1 MNQPLIDSLRRAVQ
15 ADPTDLPL
23 RLHLAELLLGTGDR
37 SGAVVELATVL
48 AQQPGDLRAQ
58 SLMAGALGTASQ
70 PGVQPTDQRPSEQQP
85 AEQQSTDQQPAGHE
99 PSAPSHELGAPSHEP
114 SAPSHEPGAPSHEAT
129 AHEATAHEAATH
141 EAATD
146 EPAQPMQFDWSA
158 AEDQLGDQLPPMF
171 VGEAAGADPDRMA
184 AFDLERPRLRL
195 ADVGGMKQAKQRLE
209 ASFLAPLRNPELRQM
224 YRKSLRG
231 GLLMYGPPG
240 CGKTYL
246 ARALA
251 GELAAG
257 FISVQITDILDQM
270 IGNSERNVRELFLA
284 ARRAAPCVLFF
295 DEVDA
300 LGQRR
305 SQTRNSALRGTI
317 NQLLTELDGVE
328 QDNDGVFV
336 LAATNQPWDV
346 DPALRRPG
354 RLDRTVLILPPD
366 AEAREAIFR
375 HHLQNRPIAGIDLP
389 KLAKRSDGMSGADI
403 AYVTELAAETALLDS
418 VAAGEPRPIGMPD
431 LTAAL
436 DSLQPSIG
444 PWLETA
450 RNLVTFGEDDG
461 TYKELRSYLK
471 KAGRM

>member
-1 MNQPLIDSLRRAVQ
+1 MSQPLIASLRRAV
-15 ADPTDLPL
+15 AANPDDLPL
-23 RLHLAELLLGTGDR
+23 RLHLAELLLGSGDPA
-37 SGAVVELATVL
+37 GAVTELATVL
-48 AQQPGDLRAQ
+48 ATDPANVPARR
-58 SLMAGALGTASQ
+58 LMAQALAGEPGKATAPPPGTEPKTSAQPNASTEPNASAQ
-70 PGVQPTDQRPSEQQP
+70 PNASTHPNPSTGSNANTEPP
-85 AEQQSTDQQPAGHE
+85 AAPEPNPNAGPPAGID
-99 PSAPSHELGAPSHEP
+99 PGA
-114 SAPSHEPGAPSHEAT
+114 ATEPGQ
-129 AHEATAHEAATH
+129 AA
-141 EAATD
+141 
-146 EPAQPMQFDWSA
+146 EPASPMNFDWSA
-158 AEDQLGDQLPPMF
+158 AEEQLGLDVPPMF
-171 VGEAAGADPDRMA
+171 LDQPVGEPVGDAV
-184 AFDLERPRLRL
+184 FDLERPRLTL
-195 ADVGGMKQAKQRLE
+195 AEVGGMAQAKQRLE
-209 ASFLAPLRNPELRQM
+209 ASFLAPLRNPELRRM

-251 GELAAG
+251 GELQAG

-270 IGNSERNVRELFLA
+270 VGNSERNVRELFLA

-317 NQLLTELDGVE
+317 NQLLAELDGVE

-366 AEAREAIFR
+366 EPAREAIFR
-375 HHLQNRPIAGIDLP
+375 HHLRHRPIAGIDTRR
-389 KLAKRSDGMSGADI
+389 LAKRTDGLSGADI
-403 AYVTELAAETALLDS
+403 AYTCELAAENALLDS
-418 VAAGEPRPIGMPD
+418 AASGQPRPIGMPD
-431 LTAAL
+431 VERAL
-436 DSLQPSIG
+436 ASIQPSIG

-461 TYKELRSYLK
+461 TYAELRAYLK
-471 KAGRM
+471 RAGRL

>member
-1 MNQPLIDSLRRAVQ
+1 MSQPLIASLRRAL
-15 ADPTDLPL
+15 AANPDDLPL
-23 RLHLAELLLGTGDR
+23 RLHLAELLLASGDR
-37 SGAVVELATVL
+37 SGAVTELAAVL
-48 AQQPGDLRAQ
+48 ASEPANPAARQLMGRA
-58 SLMAGALGTASQ
+58 LADPAS
-70 PGVQPTDQRPSEQQP
+70 
-85 AEQQSTDQQPAGHE
+85 A
-99 PSAPSHELGAPSHEP
+99 
-114 SAPSHEPGAPSHEAT
+114 
-129 AHEATAHEAATH
+129 
-141 EAATD
+141 
-146 EPAQPMQFDWSA
+146 EPAQAEPAPAEPAQAEPVAPESTAPAPAGGMNFDWSA
-158 AEDQLGDQLPPMF
+158 AEEQLGLDVPPMF
-171 VGEAAGADPDRMA
+171 VDSTERPGEA
-184 AFDLERPRLRL
+184 AFDLERPRLTL
-195 ADVGGMKQAKQRLE
+195 AEVGGMTQAKQRLE
-209 ASFLAPLRNPELRQM
+209 ASFLAPLRNPELRRM

-251 GELAAG
+251 GELQAG
-257 FISVQITDILDQM
+257 FLSVQITDILDQLV
-270 IGNSERNVRELFLA
+270 GNSERNVRELFLA

-328 QDNDGVFV
+328 HDNDGVFV

-366 AEAREAIFR
+366 EPAREAIFR
-375 HHLQNRPIAGIDLP
+375 HHLRHRPIAGIDTGR
-389 KLAKRSDGMSGADI
+389 LAKRTDGLSGADI
-403 AYVTELAAETALLDS
+403 AYACELAAEHALLAS
-418 VAAGEPRPIGMPD
+418 AASGQPRPIGMPD
-431 LTAAL
+431 LEHAL
-436 DSLQPSIG
+436 ANLQPSIG

-461 TYKELRSYLK
+461 TYTELRGYLK
-471 KAGRM
+471 RSGRL

>member
-1 MNQPLIDSLRRAVQ
+1 MSQPLIASLRRAL
-15 ADPTDLPL
+15 AANPNDLPL
-23 RLHLAELLLGTGDR
+23 RLHLAELLLDGGDR
-37 SGAVVELATVL
+37 SAAVTELATAL
-48 AQQPGDLRAQ
+48 AAEPDNDAAQ
-58 SLMAGALGTASQ
+58 RLMARALAGNATT
-70 PGVQPTDQRPSEQQP
+70 PEPR
-85 AEQQSTDQQPAGHE
+85 AEAE
-99 PSAPSHELGAPSHEP
+99 PSPHAEPGSQAEP
-114 SAPSHEPGAPSHEAT
+114 SPHAEPVSPE
-129 AHEATAHEAATH
+129 
-141 EAATD
+141 
-146 EPAQPMQFDWSA
+146 QPPGGPVNFDWSA
-158 AEDQLGDQLPPMF
+158 AEEQLGLDVPPMF
-171 VGEAAGADPDRMA
+171 VDQPTEPPPRDAV
-184 AFDLERPRLRL
+184 FDLERPRLGL
-195 ADVGGMKQAKQRLE
+195 ADVGGMTQAKQRLE
-209 ASFLAPLRNPELRQM
+209 ASFLAPLRNPELRRM

-251 GELAAG
+251 GELQAG
-257 FISVQITDILDQM
+257 FISVQITDILDQLV
-270 IGNSERNVRELFLA
+270 GNSERNVRELFLA

-366 AEAREAIFR
+366 EPAREAIFR
-375 HHLQNRPIAGIDLP
+375 HHLQQRPIAGIDTRR
-389 KLAKRSDGMSGADI
+389 LAKRTDGLSGADI
-403 AYVTELAAETALLDS
+403 AYACELAAENALLAS
-418 VAAGEPRPIGMPD
+418 ASSGQPRPIGMPD
-431 LTAAL
+431 LEQAL
-436 DSLQPSIG
+436 ASIQPSIG

-461 TYKELRSYLK
+461 TYAELRGYLK
-471 KAGRM
+471 RAGRL

>member
-1 MNQPLIDSLRRAVQ
+1 MTQPLIESLRRAV
-15 ADPTDLPL
+15 AASPTDLPL
-23 RLHLAELLLGTGDR
+23 RLHLAELLLAAGD
-37 SGAVVELATVL
+37 SAAAVAEVAAALAL
-48 AQQPGDLRAQ
+48 APADQQAQQ
-58 SLMAGALGTASQ
+58 LMARALAAGQ
-70 PGVQPTDQRPSEQQP
+70 PGPLPAVGREDDNRLDTDSRNTEPP
-85 AEQQSTDQQPAGHE
+85 LAAAAAAAAEPKPPE
-99 PSAPSHELGAPSHEP
+99 PV
-114 SAPSHEPGAPSHEAT
+114 PGTPV
-129 AHEATAHEAATH
+129 
-141 EAATD
+141 
-146 EPAQPMQFDWSA
+146 QFDWSA
-158 AEDQLGDQLPPMF
+158 AEEQLGLDVPPMF
-171 VGEAAGADPDRMA
+171 VSEPGGATPEAAGAMSGDA
-184 AFDLERPRLRL
+184 VFDLERPRLTL
-195 ADVGGMKQAKQRLE
+195 AQVGGMTQAKARLE
-209 ASFLAPLRNPELRQM
+209 AGFLAPLRNPELRRM

-251 GELAAG
+251 GELQAG
-257 FISVQITDILDQM
+257 FISVHITDILDQM
-270 IGNSERNVRELFLA
+270 LGNSERNVRELFLA

-354 RLDRTVLILPPD
+354 RFDRTVLVLPPD

-375 HHLQNRPIAGIDLP
+375 HHLQHRPIAGIDTGR
-389 KLAKRSDGMSGADI
+389 LAKRSEGLSGADI
-403 AYVTELAAETALLDS
+403 SYACELAAEHALMDS
-418 VAAGEPRPIGMPD
+418 VATGQPRPIGMPD
-431 LTAAL
+431 LERAL
-436 DSLQPSIG
+436 AELQPSIG

-461 TYKELRSYLK
+461 TYKELRAYLK
-471 KAGRM
+471 KAGRL

>member
-15 ADPTDLPL
+15 ADPADLPL
-23 RLHLAELLLGTGDR
+23 RLHLAELLLADGDR
-37 SGAVVELATVL
+37 AGAVVELATVL
-48 AQQPGDLRAQ
+48 SQQPGDPAAQ
-58 SLMAGALGTASQ
+58 ALMAGALRPPASQ
-70 PGVQPTDQRPSEQQP
+70 PAEPPEIERDPNAQDVPDVQGAVGRPP
-85 AEQQSTDQQPAGHE
+85 AEPETAQSPAGE
-99 PSAPSHELGAPSHEP
+99 PVR
-114 SAPSHEPGAPSHEAT
+114 
-129 AHEATAHEAATH
+129 
-141 EAATD
+141 
-146 EPAQPMQFDWSA
+146 PMQFDWSA

-171 VGEAAGADPDRMA
+171 VGETAGDQPDRMA

-251 GELAAG
+251 GELEAG

-366 AEAREAIFR
+366 PEAREAIFR
-375 HHLQNRPIAGIDLP
+375 HYLQNRPIAGIDLA
-389 KLAKRSDGMSGADI
+389 KLAKCSEGMSGADI
-403 AYVTELAAETALLDS
+403 AYVTELAAEGALLAS
-418 VAAGEPRPIGMPD
+418 VASGEPRPIGMPD
-431 LTAAL
+431 LVSAL
-436 DSLQPSIG
+436 DSIQPSIG

-461 TYKELRSYLK
+461 TYKELRAYLK

>member
-1 MNQPLIDSLRRAVQ
+1 MSQPLIASLRRAL
-15 ADPTDLPL
+15 AANPDDLPL
-23 RLHLAELLLGTGDR
+23 RLHLAELLLDGGDPAA
-37 SGAVVELATVL
+37 AVSELAAVL
-48 AQQPGDLRAQ
+48 AR
-58 SLMAGALGTASQ
+58 
-70 PGVQPTDQRPSEQQP
+70 
-85 AEQQSTDQQPAGHE
+85 
-99 PSAPSHELGAPSHEP
+99 
-114 SAPSHEPGAPSHEAT
+114 
-129 AHEATAHEAATH
+129 
-141 EAATD
+141 
-146 EPAQPMQFDWSA
+146 EPANPAARQLMGRALAGDAQAAEPKAAEPKDAEPVANEPAAPADLNAAADPSGSATNFDWSA
-158 AEDQLGDQLPPMF
+158 AEEQLGLDVPPMF
-171 VGEAAGADPDRMA
+171 VDSAEPAGMAA
-184 AFDLERPRLRL
+184 AFDLERPRLTL
-195 ADVGGMKQAKQRLE
+195 AEVGGMTQAKQRLE
-209 ASFLAPLRNPELRQM
+209 ASFLAPLRNPELRRM

-251 GELAAG
+251 GELQAG
-257 FISVQITDILDQM
+257 FLSVQITDILDQLV
-270 IGNSERNVRELFLA
+270 GNSERNVRELFLA

-328 QDNDGVFV
+328 HDNDGVFV

-366 AEAREAIFR
+366 EPAREAIFR
-375 HHLQNRPIAGIDLP
+375 HHLRHRPIAGIDTRQ
-389 KLAKRSDGMSGADI
+389 LAKRTDGLSGADI
-403 AYVTELAAETALLDS
+403 AYACELAAEHALLDS
-418 VAAGEPRPIGMPD
+418 ASSGEPRPIGMPD
-431 LTAAL
+431 LERAL
-436 DSLQPSIG
+436 ASIQPSIG

-461 TYKELRSYLK
+461 TYAELRGYLK
-471 KAGRM
+471 RAGRL

>member
-1 MNQPLIDSLRRAVQ
+1 MFIGES
-15 ADPTDLPL
+15 
-23 RLHLAELLLGTGDR
+23 
-37 SGAVVELATVL
+37 ATNEV
-48 AQQPGDLRAQ
+48 
-58 SLMAGALGTASQ
+58 
-70 PGVQPTDQRPSEQQP
+70 P
-85 AEQQSTDQQPAGHE
+85 AA
-99 PSAPSHELGAPSHEP
+99 
-114 SAPSHEPGAPSHEAT
+114 
-129 AHEATAHEAATH
+129 
-141 EAATD
+141 
-146 EPAQPMQFDWSA
+146 
-158 AEDQLGDQLPPMF
+158 
-171 VGEAAGADPDRMA
+171 A

-195 ADVGGMKQAKQRLE
+195 SDVGGMQQAKLRLE
-209 ASFLAPLRNPELRQM
+209 ASFLAPLRNPELRSM

-251 GELAAG
+251 GELEAG
-257 FISVQITDILDQM
+257 FISVQITDILDPM
-270 IGNSERNVRELFLA
+270 LGTSERNVSELFLA

-317 NQLLTELDGVE
+317 NQLLTELDGVD
-328 QDNDGVFV
+328 QDNEGVFV

-375 HHLQNRPIAGIDLP
+375 HHLQRRPIAGIDLGR
-389 KLAKRSDGMSGADI
+389 LAKRAEGMSGADI
-403 AYVTELAAETALLDS
+403 AYATELAAENALLAS
-418 VAAGEPRPIGMPD
+418 VASGDPRPIRMDD
-431 LTAAL
+431 LTSAL
-436 DSLQPSIG
+436 DSIRPSIG

-450 RNLVTFGEDDG
+450 RNLVTFGQDDG
-461 TYKELRSYLK
+461 TYAELRGYLK

>member
-1 MNQPLIDSLRRAVQ
+1 MSQPLIASLRRAL
-15 ADPTDLPL
+15 AANPNDLPL
-23 RLHLAELLLGTGDR
+23 RLHLAELLLDSGDR
-37 SGAVVELATVL
+37 SGAVTELATAL
-48 AQQPGDLRAQ
+48 ATEPDNGAAQQ
-58 SLMAGALGTASQ
+58 LMARALAGNATAAPVETEPGSDAQ
-70 PGVQPTDQRPSEQQP
+70 PGSD
-85 AEQQSTDQQPAGHE
+85 AEPETRAKL
-99 PSAPSHELGAPSHEP
+99 APDGPIN
-114 SAPSHEPGAPSHEAT
+114 
-129 AHEATAHEAATH
+129 
-141 EAATD
+141 
-146 EPAQPMQFDWSA
+146 FDWSA
-158 AEDQLGDQLPPMF
+158 AEEQLGLDVPPMF
-171 VGEAAGADPDRMA
+171 VDQPNEPPPVDAV
-184 AFDLERPRLRL
+184 FDLERPRLSL
-195 ADVGGMKQAKQRLE
+195 ADVGGMAQAKQRLE
-209 ASFLAPLRNPELRQM
+209 ASFLAPLRNPELRRM

-251 GELAAG
+251 GELQAG
-257 FISVQITDILDQM
+257 FIIVQITDILDQLV
-270 IGNSERNVRELFLA
+270 GNSERNVRELFLA

-366 AEAREAIFR
+366 EPAREAIFR
-375 HHLQNRPIAGIDLP
+375 HHLQHRPIAGIDTRR
-389 KLAKRSDGMSGADI
+389 LAKRTDGLSGADI
-403 AYVTELAAETALLDS
+403 AYACELAAENALLAS
-418 VAAGEPRPIGMPD
+418 VSSGNPRPIGMPD
-431 LTAAL
+431 LQQAL
-436 DSLQPSIG
+436 DSIQPSIG

-461 TYKELRSYLK
+461 TYAELRSYLK
-471 KAGRM
+471 RAGRL

>member
-1 MNQPLIDSLRRAVQ
+1 MNQPLIESLRRAVSASPQ
-15 ADPTDLPL
+15 DLPL
-23 RLHLAELLLGTGDR
+23 RLHLAELLLESGDNA
-37 SGAVVELATVL
+37 GALPELATVL
-48 AQQPGDLRAQ
+48 ATEPANPTAQRLMSRALGHGSARSGQPGQSDHAQ
-58 SLMAGALGTASQ
+58 SDQ
-70 PGVQPTDQRPSEQQP
+70 PQP
-85 AEQQSTDQQPAGHE
+85 AEERPAEDGRAEERPAEENPTEDRPTEDRPAEGRPAEDRPAEDRPAE
-99 PSAPSHELGAPSHEP
+99 P
-114 SAPSHEPGAPSHEAT
+114 
-129 AHEATAHEAATH
+129 
-141 EAATD
+141 
-146 EPAQPMQFDWSA
+146 MRFDWSA
-158 AEDQLGDQLPPMF
+158 AEEQLGLEVPPMF
-171 VGEAAGADPDRMA
+171 VDATGEAAEQPEPSGDAV
-184 AFDLERPRLRL
+184 FDLERPVLTL
-195 ADVGGMKQAKQRLE
+195 ADVGGMKQAKARLD
-209 ASFLAPLRNPELRQM
+209 ASFLAPLRNPELRRM

-251 GELAAG
+251 GELKAA

-270 IGNSERNVRELFLA
+270 VGSSERNVRELFLA

-366 AEAREAIFR
+366 EEAREAIFR
-375 HHLQNRPIAGIDLP
+375 HHLQHRPIAGIDTGR
-389 KLAKRSDGMSGADI
+389 LAKRSDGLSGADI
-403 AYVTELAAETALLDS
+403 AYACELAAENALLAS
-418 VAAGEPRPIGMPD
+418 VSSGTARPIGMPD
-431 LTAAL
+431 LESAL
-436 DSLQPSIG
+436 DSIQPSIG

-461 TYKELRSYLK
+461 TYKELRGYLK
-471 KAGRM
+471 RAGRL

>member
-1 MNQPLIDSLRRAVQ
+1 MNEPLIESLRRAV
-15 ADPTDLPL
+15 AANPGDLTL
-23 RLHLAELLLGTGDR
+23 RLHLAELLLQAGD
-37 SGAVVELATVL
+37 SAGAVSEAAATLAVEPGNPA
-48 AQQPGDLRAQ
+48 AQQ
-58 SLMAGALGTASQ
+58 LMARALGRPSARSQ
-70 PGVQPTDQRPSEQQP
+70 PNQP
-85 AEQQSTDQQPAGHE
+85 AADPEPTPAADASPVDE
-99 PSAPSHELGAPSHEP
+99 PL
-114 SAPSHEPGAPSHEAT
+114 
-129 AHEATAHEAATH
+129 
-141 EAATD
+141 TD
-146 EPAQPMQFDWSA
+146 EPPAGEPMRFDWSA
-158 AEDQLGDQLPPMF
+158 AEEQLGLNVPPMF
-171 VGEAAGADPDRMA
+171 VGDSAIGDSGDGPNEGPRGDAV
-184 AFDLERPRLRL
+184 FDLERPRLTL
-195 ADVGGMKQAKQRLE
+195 DSVGGMSQAKARLE
-209 ASFLAPLRNPELRQM
+209 ASFLAPLRNPELRRM

-251 GELAAG
+251 GELQAG

-270 IGNSERNVRELFLA
+270 MGNSERNVRELFLA

-295 DEVDA
+295 DEIDA

-354 RLDRTVLILPPD
+354 RFDRTVLILPPD
-366 AEAREAIFR
+366 EEAREAIFR
-375 HHLQNRPIAGIDLP
+375 HHLQHRPIAGIDT
-389 KLAKRSDGMSGADI
+389 KRLAKRSDGLSGADI
-403 AYVTELAAETALLDS
+403 SYACELAAENALMDS
-418 VAAGEPRPIGMPD
+418 VQSGEPRPIGMPD
-431 LTAAL
+431 LEHAL
-436 DSLQPSIG
+436 ADIQPSIG

-461 TYKELRSYLK
+461 TYKDLRGYLK
-471 KAGRM
+471 KAGRL

>member
-1 MNQPLIDSLRRAVQ
+1 MNQPLIDSLRRAV
-15 ADPTDLPL
+15 AANPADLPL
-23 RLHLAELLLGTGDR
+23 RLHLGALLLESGDR
-37 SGAVVELATVL
+37 SGAVAEAAAVLLAEPGNRA
-48 AQQPGDLRAQ
+48 AQQ
-58 SLMAGALGTASQ
+58 LMARSIGDAG
-70 PGVQPTDQRPSEQQP
+70 PDQTQAARP
-85 AEQQSTDQQPAGHE
+85 
-99 PSAPSHELGAPSHEP
+99 
-114 SAPSHEPGAPSHEAT
+114 EPGP
-129 AHEATAHEAATH
+129 
-141 EAATD
+141 
-146 EPAQPMQFDWSA
+146 EPAPDEAVRFDWSA
-158 AEDQLGDQLPPMF
+158 AEEQLGLEVPPMF
-171 VGEAAGADPDRMA
+171 VGEDGGPPPADA
-184 AFDLERPRLRL
+184 VFDLERPRLRL
-195 ADVGGMKQAKQRLE
+195 SDVGGMKQAKARLE
-209 ASFLAPLRNPELRQM
+209 ASFLAPLRNPELRRM

-251 GELAAG
+251 GELQVG

-270 IGNSERNVRELFLA
+270 MGNSERNVRELFLA

-366 AEAREAIFR
+366 EAAREAIFR
-375 HHLQNRPIAGIDLP
+375 HHLQHRPIAGIDP
-389 KLAKRSDGMSGADI
+389 RRLARSSDGLSGADI
-403 AYVTELAAETALLDS
+403 AYACELAAEHALMDS
-418 VAAGEPRPIGMPD
+418 VASGEPRPIGMPD
-431 LTAAL
+431 LDRAL
-436 DSLQPSIG
+436 AEIQPSIG

-461 TYKELRSYLK
+461 TYQELRGYLK
-471 KAGRM
+471 KAGRL

>member
-1 MNQPLIDSLRRAVQ
+1 MSQPLIASLRRAV
-15 ADPTDLPL
+15 AASPGDLPL
-23 RLHLAELLLGTGDR
+23 RLHLAELLLGSGDPA
-37 SGAVVELATVL
+37 GAVTELATVL
-48 AQQPGDLRAQ
+48 ATEPANATARR
-58 SLMAGALGTASQ
+58 LMAQALTAEPNTATVTAPGTEPNAHTDLPANTEPTAHTEPNANAEPLAGTGAGIDPSAAVEPGTA
-70 PGVQPTDQRPSEQQP
+70 
-85 AEQQSTDQQPAGHE
+85 A
-99 PSAPSHELGAPSHEP
+99 
-114 SAPSHEPGAPSHEAT
+114 
-129 AHEATAHEAATH
+129 
-141 EAATD
+141 
-146 EPAQPMQFDWSA
+146 EPASPVNFDWSA
-158 AEDQLGDQLPPMF
+158 AEEQLGLDVPPMF
-171 VGEAAGADPDRMA
+171 VDQPAGEPVGDAI
-184 AFDLERPRLRL
+184 FDLERPRLTL
-195 ADVGGMKQAKQRLE
+195 AEVGGMTQAKQRLE
-209 ASFLAPLRNPELRQM
+209 ASFLAPLRNPELRRM

-251 GELAAG
+251 GELQAG

-270 IGNSERNVRELFLA
+270 VGNSERNVRELFLA

-317 NQLLTELDGVE
+317 NQLLAELDGVE

-366 AEAREAIFR
+366 EPAREAIFR
-375 HHLQNRPIAGIDLP
+375 HHLQHRPIAGIDTRR
-389 KLAKRSDGMSGADI
+389 LAKRTDGMSGADI
-403 AYVTELAAETALLDS
+403 AYTCELAAENALLDS
-418 VAAGEPRPIGMPD
+418 AASGQSRPIGMPD
-431 LTAAL
+431 VEQAL
-436 DSLQPSIG
+436 ASIQPSIG

-461 TYKELRSYLK
+461 TYAELRAYLK
-471 KAGRM
+471 RAGRL

>member
-1 MNQPLIDSLRRAVQ
+1 MNQPLIESLRRAVA
-15 ADPTDLPL
+15 ADPTDVPL
-23 RLHLAELLLGTGDR
+23 RIHLAELLLNAGDLP
-37 SGAVVELATVL
+37 GAVTELGTVL
-48 AQQPGDLRAQ
+48 SADPGNGAARH
-58 SLMAGALGTASQ
+58 LMARALAGPPLGEAPGAGARGGQAPVGEAESGGE
-70 PGVQPTDQRPSEQQP
+70 PDTDTGPESESETKPAPDAQAAAPEPPAAQP
-85 AEQQSTDQQPAGHE
+85 APV
-99 PSAPSHELGAPSHEP
+99 
-114 SAPSHEPGAPSHEAT
+114 
-129 AHEATAHEAATH
+129 
-141 EAATD
+141 
-146 EPAQPMQFDWSA
+146 QFDWTA
-158 AEDQLGDQLPPMF
+158 AEEQLGLEVPPMF
-171 VGEAAGADPDRMA
+171 VGESADGAPPADA
-184 AFDLERPRLRL
+184 VFDLERPKLTL
-195 ADVGGMKQAKQRLE
+195 AGVGGMKQAKDRLE
-209 ASFLAPLRNPELRQM
+209 ASFLAPLRNPELRRM

-251 GELAAG
+251 GELQAG

-270 IGNSERNVRELFLA
+270 MGNSERNVRELFLA

-305 SQTRNSALRGTI
+305 SQTRNSSLRGTI

-366 AEAREAIFR
+366 RDAREAIFR
-375 HHLQNRPIAGIDLP
+375 HHLQQRPIAGIDTHR
-389 KLAKRSDGMSGADI
+389 LAARSEGLSGADI
-403 AYVTELAAETALLDS
+403 AYACELAAENALLAS
-418 VAAGEPRPIGMPD
+418 VSSGQPRPIGMPD
-431 LTAAL
+431 LDAAL
-436 DSLQPSIG
+436 NSVQPSIG

-471 KAGRM
+471 KAGRL

>member
-1 MNQPLIDSLRRAVQ
+1 MNQPLIDSLRRAVA
-15 ADPTDLPL
+15 ADPADLPL
-23 RLHLAELLLGTGDR
+23 RLHLAGLLLDSGDQA
-37 SGAVVELATVL
+37 GAVAETAAALAVDPGNAQ
-48 AQQPGDLRAQ
+48 AQQ
-58 SLMAGALGTASQ
+58 LMTRALGDPSAAVPPSAAKDAA
-70 PGVQPTDQRPSEQQP
+70 PTD
-85 AEQQSTDQQPAGHE
+85 A
-99 PSAPSHELGAPSHEP
+99 
-114 SAPSHEPGAPSHEAT
+114 
-129 AHEATAHEAATH
+129 
-141 EAATD
+141 AATD
-146 EPAQPMQFDWSA
+146 AAATDGEPLDDPAETEPPAGPMRFDWSA
-158 AEDQLGDQLPPMF
+158 AEQELGFDVPPMF
-171 VGEAAGADPDRMA
+171 VGDEGQPAADAV
-184 AFDLERPRLRL
+184 FDLERPRLTL
-195 ADVGGMKQAKQRLE
+195 ADVGGMTQAKARLQ
-209 ASFLAPLRNPELRQM
+209 ASFLQPLRNPELRRM
-224 YRKSLRG
+224 YHKSLRG

-251 GELAAG
+251 GELQAG

-270 IGNSERNVRELFLA
+270 MGNSERNVRELFLA

-305 SQTRNSALRGTI
+305 SQTRNSSLRGTI

-366 AEAREAIFR
+366 TEARAAIFR
-375 HHLQNRPIAGIDLP
+375 HHLRHRPIAGIDTER
-389 KLAKRSDGMSGADI
+389 LARRSEGLSGADI
-403 AYVTELAAETALLDS
+403 AYVCELAAENALMDS
-418 VAAGEPRPIGMPD
+418 VASGTPRPIGMAD
-431 LTAAL
+431 VEQAL
-436 DSLQPSIG
+436 ASAQPSIG

-461 TYKELRSYLK
+461 TYKELRGYLK
-471 KAGRM
+471 KAGRL

>member
-1 MNQPLIDSLRRAVQ
+1 MR
-15 ADPTDLPL
+15 
-23 RLHLAELLLGTGDR
+23 
-37 SGAVVELATVL
+37 
-48 AQQPGDLRAQ
+48 
-58 SLMAGALGTASQ
+58 
-70 PGVQPTDQRPSEQQP
+70 
-85 AEQQSTDQQPAGHE
+85 
-99 PSAPSHELGAPSHEP
+99 
-114 SAPSHEPGAPSHEAT
+114 
-129 AHEATAHEAATH
+129 
-141 EAATD
+141 
-146 EPAQPMQFDWSA
+146 FDWSA
-158 AEDQLGDQLPPMF
+158 AEEQLGLNVPPMF
-171 VGEAAGADPDRMA
+171 VGDSAIGDSGDGPNEGPRGDAV
-184 AFDLERPRLRL
+184 FDLERPRLTL
-195 ADVGGMKQAKQRLE
+195 DSVGGMSQAKARLE
-209 ASFLAPLRNPELRQM
+209 ASFLAPLRNPELRRM

-251 GELAAG
+251 GELQAG

-270 IGNSERNVRELFLA
+270 MGNSERNVRELFLA

-295 DEVDA
+295 DEIDA

-354 RLDRTVLILPPD
+354 RFDRTVLILPPD
-366 AEAREAIFR
+366 EEAREAIFR
-375 HHLQNRPIAGIDLP
+375 HHLQHRPIAGIDT
-389 KLAKRSDGMSGADI
+389 KRLAKRSDGLSGADI
-403 AYVTELAAETALLDS
+403 SYACELAAENALMDS
-418 VAAGEPRPIGMPD
+418 VQSGEPRPIGMPD
-431 LTAAL
+431 LEHAL
-436 DSLQPSIG
+436 ADIQPSIG

-461 TYKELRSYLK
+461 TYKDLRGYLK
-471 KAGRM
+471 KAGRL

>member
-1 MNQPLIDSLRRAVQ
+1 VPESAAQ
-15 ADPTDLPL
+15 A
-23 RLHLAELLLGTGDR
+23 
-37 SGAVVELATVL
+37 
-48 AQQPGDLRAQ
+48 
-58 SLMAGALGTASQ
+58 
-70 PGVQPTDQRPSEQQP
+70 
-85 AEQQSTDQQPAGHE
+85 PAGGV
-99 PSAPSHELGAPSHEP
+99 S
-114 SAPSHEPGAPSHEAT
+114 
-129 AHEATAHEAATH
+129 
-141 EAATD
+141 
-146 EPAQPMQFDWSA
+146 FDWSA
-158 AEDQLGDQLPPMF
+158 AEEQLGLDVPPMF
-171 VGEAAGADPDRMA
+171 VDSTEHPGEAV
-184 AFDLERPRLRL
+184 FDLERPRLTL
-195 ADVGGMKQAKQRLE
+195 AEVGGMTQAKQRLE
-209 ASFLAPLRNPELRQM
+209 ASFLAPLRNPELRRM

-251 GELAAG
+251 GELQAG
-257 FISVQITDILDQM
+257 FLSVQITDILDQLV
-270 IGNSERNVRELFLA
+270 GNSERNVRELFLA

-328 QDNDGVFV
+328 NDNDGVFV

-366 AEAREAIFR
+366 EPAREAIFR
-375 HHLQNRPIAGIDLP
+375 HHLRHRPIAGIDAGR
-389 KLAKRSDGMSGADI
+389 LAKRTDGWSGADI
-403 AYVTELAAETALLDS
+403 AYACELAAERALLAS
-418 VAAGEPRPIGMPD
+418 AASGQPRPIGMPD
-431 LTAAL
+431 LEHAL
-436 DSLQPSIG
+436 ANLQPSIG

-461 TYKELRSYLK
+461 TYAELRGYLK
-471 KAGRM
+471 RSGRL